1 MEDLLEYDANTSEP
15 TLPRF
20 KVLPFNKLNL
30 QGRFF
35 SLMLVY
41 FCTACTGEGYKPG
54 ERKRGRYDSNH

>member
-20 KVLPFNKLNL
+20 KVISFNKLSP

-35 SLMLVY
+35 S
-41 FCTACTGEGYKPG
+41 
-54 ERKRGRYDSNH
+54 

>member
-41 FCTACTGEGYKPG
+41 
-54 ERKRGRYDSNH
+54 